1 MIFLLEIMWLE
12 EYLQNLHVAYES
24 NCNLKRRVEVP
35 WVFDFLDLL
44 DRASQHD
51 AQLFRRSSLSSQST
65 SPSSI
70 RHPFP
75 CPATTYQH
83 QTIPALSVIPPIDIF
98 SFISLIAVFPSVM
111 FRSGLSLNG
120 TGRIHGHQ
128 RDGRCGTNR
137 GTDSPR
143 SPSKESSLVPLPR
156 RPPVDLLF
164 HAERALLSLQFH
176 QE

>member
-12 EYLQNLHVAYES
+12 EYLHVAYES

-75 CPATTYQH
+75 CPRHYVPTSDDSRAFCDPTHRHFQFYFVDRGF
-83 QTIPALSVIPPIDIF
+83 PVGYVSFRAF
-98 SFISLIAVFPSVM
+98 SKWHWKNSRAPKGWTLWNQPRNRLPSL
-111 FRSGLSLNG
+111 
-120 TGRIHGHQ
+120 
-128 RDGRCGTNR
+128 
-137 GTDSPR
+137 
-143 SPSKESSLVPLPR
+143 
-156 RPPVDLLF
+156 
-164 HAERALLSLQFH
+164 AE
-176 QE
+176 